1 MNFKV
6 EPSNILQE
14 TIEWV
19 GNAFAMLYFASPLI
33 EIIRLK
39 KGKIDKNAI
48 PLFLLLSILF
58 NCLFWS
64 IFAFCH
70 AKIWISMLITNS
82 VGLVINITLMFFYL
96 YIFLDGKITHFIGF
110 GLFVVNLLVG
120 TTYLLNKLIQNR
132 IISSSDKSLGVIAM
146 VVNVIMYS
154 SPITNII
161 KLCKFRSRKFLPIY
175 TNIIG
180 LLTTSVYILYGVLTE
195 NKPTWISNVA
205 SLGIIIIQICIWGY
219 IYWRYPNNAP
229 KVERIDIV
237 ENDSIV
243 YDEEIKPLSN
253 NLDYDSD

>member
-6 EPSNILQE
+6 EPTTFLQSV
-14 TIEWV
+14 IEWV
-19 GNAFAMLYFASPLI
+19 GNGFAMLYFASPLI

-39 KGKIDKNAI
+39 RGKNYKNAI

-64 IFAFCH
+64 IFAFCQET
-70 AKIWISMLITNS
+70 IWLSMLITNS
-82 VGLVINITLMFFYL
+82 VGLVINIILMFFYL
-96 YIFLDGKITHFIGF
+96 YLFLDGKVTHFIGYGF
-110 GLFVVNLLVG
+110 FVVNILVE
-120 TTYLLNKLIQNR
+120 TTYLLYQLMQKK
-132 IISSSDKSLGVIAM
+132 IISPSDYSLGIIAM
-146 VVNVIMYS
+146 IINVIMYA

-161 KLCKFRSRKFLPIY
+161 KLCKYKSRRYLPIY

-180 LLTTSVYILYGVLTE
+180 LVTTSVYVLYGVLTG

-219 IYWRYPNNAP
+219 LYWKYPKNAP
-229 KVERIDIV
+229 QVDRIDIV
-237 ENDSIV
+237 ENDRIIH
-243 YDEEIKPLSN
+243 DEDSKPESN